1 MPALMIY
8 ILYQPMDTIRDV
20 SFRNIFGSFYE
31 GMKVET
37 KWQICANLI
46 FMLRRASFALICFNL
61 EQIPGVQIIL
71 INLINLASCI
81 YYGGV
86 QPFDTRLR
94 RRIDLFNEYSI
105 LVITWH
111 MMCYTGFV
119 GSTDVQ
125 WLVGWSM
132 ILCICLNALVNI
144 IIVLWVGGR

>member
-61 EQIPGVQIIL
+61 E
-71 INLINLASCI
+71 
-81 YYGGV
+81 
-86 QPFDTRLR
+86 
-94 RRIDLFNEYSI
+94 
-105 LVITWH
+105 
-111 MMCYTGFV
+111 
-119 GSTDVQ
+119 
-125 WLVGWSM
+125 
-132 ILCICLNALVNI
+132 
-144 IIVLWVGGR
+144 